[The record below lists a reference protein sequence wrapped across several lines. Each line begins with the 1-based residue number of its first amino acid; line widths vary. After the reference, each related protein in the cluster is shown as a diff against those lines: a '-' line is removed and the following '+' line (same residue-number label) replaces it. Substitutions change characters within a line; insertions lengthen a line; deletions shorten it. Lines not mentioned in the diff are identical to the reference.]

1 MEKSMLTKIS
11 KIALAVAFSFVM
23 FGTAGRTALADDHHG
38 GGGDRNGGGERGR
51 AQARGPVGYAPQPD
65 YYYAPQPNY
74 YYAPE
79 PDYYYPP
86 QPEYAV
92 PPPPTEGISLFF
104 GL

>member
-1 MEKSMLTKIS
+1 MEKPVLSRIS
-11 KIALAVAFSFVM
+11 KIALAFAFSFVIC
-23 FGTAGRTALADDHHG
+23 GTSVRSALADDHHG
-38 GGGDRNGGGERGR
+38 GGGDRNGGGDWGRG
-51 AQARGPVGYAPQPD
+51 AARGPVGYAPQPD

-86 QPEYAV
+86 QPQYA
-92 PPPPTEGISLFF
+92 PPPPTEGILLFF